1 MSDTTSSNQPQGNHQ
16 HLRLLARGALDWNQ
30 ERHRDPFTPDLR
42 GFDIN
47 NELREVQDLQE
58 FDGVDLTG
66 VDMRGAMLQ
75 GASLRRCILD
85 GSDFRSADL
94 TGSDLT
100 YASIVGANFDG
111 ANLKGAKMAHA
122 KCMRTSFSYG
132 LLRDANLFE
141 ELGPIFAPETESIS
155 NEITEVRD
163 LLVELQNL
171 HERIM
176 NRFRYKFVGPPR
188 IFYRGHAVHTWE
200 LTPTVLRMHASYRV
214 DAESQ
219 MLTEFISNNPNEF
232 MGDMSLLSQL
242 VKAREF
248 GLPTRLL
255 DVSSDPL
262 VALFFAVANDKHDQ
276 CDASLH
282 LFGVPPWMMQP
293 FNSDSVAVICA
304 YSRLRSTDQRLLV
317 GDVGSLILADV
328 YSDLASGDTRR
339 RWSEVMDRIVG
350 EITKEGRGFTDR
362 IDPFDLFRVF
372 VVVPKIDER
381 RLRTQSGAFLLSA
394 FHESFEPERVL
405 ERMPNVPMYDYF
417 KLTIKADAKPGI
429 RDELER
435 LNITRESLLSSLE
448 VSAEAIRKSH
458 GFK

>member
-1 MSDTTSSNQPQGNHQ
+1 MSDTTSANQPQGNHQ

-47 NELREVQDLQE
+47 NELRKVQDLQD

-75 GASLRRCILD
+75 GASLQRCILD

-111 ANLKGAKMAHA
+111 AILKDAKLAHA

-155 NEITEVRD
+155 NEITEVRG
-163 LLVELQNL
+163 LLVELENL

-176 NRFRYKFVGPPR
+176 NRYRDEFVVPPR

-200 LTPTVLRMHASYRV
+200 LTPTVLRMHASDRA

-282 LFGVPPWMMQP
+282 LFGVPHWMMRP

-317 GDVGSLILADV
+317 GDTGPIILVDK
-328 YSDLASGDTRR
+328 YSDLASGHTRL
-339 RWSEVMDRIVG
+339 RWGEVMDRIVG
-350 EITKEGRGFTDR
+350 EITKEGRGFSDR

-405 ERMPNVPMYDYF
+405 ETMPNVPMYDHF
-417 KLTIKADAKPGI
+417 ELTIKAAAKPGI

-448 VSAEAIRKSH
+448 VSAEEIRKRY
-458 GFK
+458 GFE